1 MMQAET
7 KTGTIRLLPLF
18 ALAFLAGC
26 VSKADCDPTQV
37 SNVLTAG
44 ACQISGTSQQRVDDM
59 QAEVDAKIAAYQ
71 LTQAETRALLVE
83 AESLAAD
90 QALWQARVA
99 EIDRNLASLRG
110 RIASQQARN
119 DADRARLQ
127 ALRNQLN
134 QAQAQLDT
142 AGVDETATRAEIET
156 LTLEVERRRQ
166 AIEAYL
172 NELDVVE

>member
-1 MMQAET
+1 MILLQA
-7 KTGTIRLLPLF
+7 KTTVRWLLPPL
-18 ALAFLAGC
+18 ALALLAAC

-44 ACQISGTSQQRVDDM
+44 ACQISGTSQQRVDDL

-83 AESLAAD
+83 AEALAAD
-90 QALWQARVA
+90 QALWQARVS

-119 DADRARLQ
+119 DADRSRLQ
-127 ALRNQLN
+127 ALRRQLET
-134 QAQAQLDT
+134 AQAQLDT
-142 AGVDETATRAEIET
+142 ASVDETATRAEIES
-156 LTLEVERRRQ
+156 LTIEVERRRQ

>member
-1 MMQAET
+1 MILFQA
-7 KTGTIRLLPLF
+7 KNARRLLPPL
-18 ALAFLAGC
+18 ALALLAGC

-44 ACQISGTSQQRVDDM
+44 ACQISGTSQQRVDDL

-71 LTQAETRALLVE
+71 LTQAETRELLIE
-83 AESLAAD
+83 AEALAAD
-90 QALWQARVA
+90 KALWQARVS

-110 RIASQQARN
+110 RIASQKARN
-119 DADRARLQ
+119 DADRSRLQ
-127 ALRNQLN
+127 ALRRQLET
-134 QAQAQLDT
+134 AQAQLDT
-142 AGVDETATRAEIET
+142 AEVGETATRAEIES
-156 LTLEVERRRQ
+156 LTIEVERRRQ